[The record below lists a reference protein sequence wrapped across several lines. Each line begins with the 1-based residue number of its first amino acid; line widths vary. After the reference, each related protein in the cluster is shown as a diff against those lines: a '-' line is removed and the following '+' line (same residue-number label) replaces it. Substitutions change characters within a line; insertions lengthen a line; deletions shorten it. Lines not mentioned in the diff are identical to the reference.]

1 MESTVSEVFIAWK
14 KSTDLFENLS
24 RDKCYLSPEEI
35 KRSFLIRNIP
45 NLVSLQD
52 LFRELSVFGLV
63 RDLCVTKRQNRVDV
77 QRFARVEFREKESAD
92 KFFSNWQSSAFFK
105 NFVVESLFIPSR
117 PHATSPRNPLGYT
130 RED

>member
-1 MESTVSEVFIAWK
+1 MEPTVSEVFIAWK

-24 RDKCYLSPEEI
+24 RDKCYLSPGEI

-52 LFRELSVFGLV
+52 LFHELSVFGLV
-63 RDLCVTKRQNRVDV
+63 RDLCVTKRQNRDDV
-77 QRFARVEFREKESAD
+77 QRFARVEFSEKESAD

-105 NFVVESLFIPSR
+105 NFVVESLFP
-117 PHATSPRNPLGYT
+117 
-130 RED
+130 